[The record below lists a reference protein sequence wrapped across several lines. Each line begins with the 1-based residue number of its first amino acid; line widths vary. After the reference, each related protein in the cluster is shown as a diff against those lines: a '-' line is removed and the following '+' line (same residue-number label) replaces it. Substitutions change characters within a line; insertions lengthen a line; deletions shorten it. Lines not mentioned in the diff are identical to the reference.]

1 MKIGIF
7 TDTYFPQV
15 NGVTFTISLWKQ
27 KLEEKGHEVYVYY
40 PSGKY
45 KPGLN
50 EHSFKSFEFKF
61 YKDFRVAFP
70 LGMVKEAKSLDVVHI
85 HGLFSMAIAG
95 LRVSQKYDLPRLLT
109 YHTPADEYIN
119 YITQTPALRGTLMRI
134 YNLWEKRLLNSC
146 DIVTCPSKFIRDRLV
161 AKGVKD
167 VIVLSNGV
175 DLDFFKPVN
184 PANFKQR
191 HGIYDE
197 GVIGFCGRFGYEK
210 HLEDL
215 IGISDDYK
223 GQILLA
229 GKGPAEEYY
238 IKLAEGKNNVKFLGF
253 LKREDLLA
261 LYSSMD
267 MFVFPSTAETQGLVA
282 LESMA
287 CGTPVVGANAM
298 ALKDTIQNGV
308 NGYLYESGDKVDLL
322 NKLELALENREKLS
336 ANAKEYVKEHSVEKT
351 AERLCSIY
359 AGLLEK
365 HG

>member
-15 NGVTFTISLWKQ
+15 NGVTFTISLWKE
-27 KLEEKGHEVYVYY
+27 KLEERGHEVYIYY

-45 KPGLN
+45 KPKER
-50 EHSFKSFEFKF
+50 EHPFKSFEFRF
-61 YKDFRVAFP
+61 YKDYRVAFP
-70 LGMVKEAKSLDVVHI
+70 LGMVKEAKGLDVVHI

-95 LRVSQKYDLPRLLT
+95 LRVSQKYGLPRILT
-109 YHTPADEYIN
+109 YHTPADEYIE
-119 YITQTPALRGTLMRI
+119 YITQMPALKGTLMRI

-146 DIVTCPSKFIRDRLV
+146 DIVTCPSKVIRDRLV

-175 DLDFFKPVN
+175 DLGFFKPVN
-184 PANFKQR
+184 PTEFKQK
-191 HGIYDE
+191 HAIYDE

-215 IGISDDYK
+215 IGIADDFR

-238 IKLAEGKNNVKFLGF
+238 KKLAEGKENVKSLGF

-261 LYSSMD
+261 LYSSLD
-267 MFVFPSTAETQGLVA
+267 LFVFPSTAETQGLVA

-287 CGTPVVGANAM
+287 CGTPVVGANAL
-298 ALKDTIQNGV
+298 ALKDTIQNGF
-308 NGYLYESGDKVDLL
+308 NGYLYESGDKDDLL
-322 NKLELALENREKLS
+322 KKLDLAFENREKLS
-336 ANAKEYVKEHSVEKT
+336 LNAKEYVKEHSVEKT
-351 AERLCSIY
+351 ADRLCRIY
-359 AGLLEK
+359 QGLLEK